1 MPVWIYKRQART
13 ISWMRKGKAE
23 EDPQSREHRRRL
35 RSKTIVFLLLMALLG
50 PSSNVLFRAGMERM
64 GALSA
69 YTPVALL
76 VYGWRMLSNGWLVL
90 GTVTRILFTVVSLLV
105 LSWADYS
112 FVTPASSIN
121 FAIVAL
127 MGSVLLG
134 EKVSL
139 ERWIGIGVICVGVA
153 LVGMTPASTTA
164 LAAMPD
170 GQIPKP
176 ALSGVRQEHTEV
188 C

>member
-1 MPVWIYKRQART
+1 MW
-13 ISWMRKGKAE
+13 KGKAE
-23 EDPQSREHRRRL
+23 ESPLSRERRRRL

-50 PSSNVLFRAGMERM
+50 PSSNILFRAGMERM

-69 YTPVALL
+69 YTPAAFL
-76 VYGWRMLSNGWLVL
+76 VYGWRMLNNGWLVL
-90 GTVTRILFTVVSLLV
+90 GTFVRILFTVVSLLV

-127 MGSVLLG
+127 MGSALLG
-134 EKVSL
+134 ETVSL
-139 ERWIGIGVICVGVA
+139 ERWIGIGIICVGVA
-153 LVGMTPASTTA
+153 LVGITPASTTA
-164 LAAMPD
+164 LTAMPESR
-170 GQIPKP
+170 PRNP
-176 ALSGVRQEHTEV
+176 ALPGVRQENTEI